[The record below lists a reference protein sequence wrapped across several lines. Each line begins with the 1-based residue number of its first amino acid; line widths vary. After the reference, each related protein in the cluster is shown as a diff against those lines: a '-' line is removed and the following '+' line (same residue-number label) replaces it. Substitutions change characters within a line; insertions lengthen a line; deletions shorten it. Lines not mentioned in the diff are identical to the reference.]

1 MPVGGLK
8 SPIHHAVLEMH
19 IMSEE
24 LLATP
29 IELFRNGDLD
39 GAMADLDTKI
49 ASNGDVA
56 ELHHMWAEFANMKN
70 MEAQDDVIPGRKIMN
85 AYKKAM
91 ELDEENMEY
100 IADFA
105 SFALECRRIPVAVK
119 EFQRYAR
126 RLQLEDIP
134 VDEVLFTASRNL
146 VDAIEVMD
154 PSRQNPMI
162 QPWLKQALEWAVGA
176 LGYTSEEAIAT
187 LNSDE

>member
-1 MPVGGLK
+1 MV
-8 SPIHHAVLEMH
+8 
-19 IMSEE
+19 EE
-24 LLATP
+24 LLEKP
-29 IELFRNGDLD
+29 ITLFREGNID
-39 GAMADLDTKI
+39 GALEDLEAKMSSNAD
-49 ASNGDVA
+49 VPQ
-56 ELHHMWAEFANMKN
+56 LHHMWAEFANMKN
-70 MEAQDDVIPGRKIMN
+70 MDAQDDVIPGRKIMN

-126 RLQLEDIP
+126 RLELEDIP

-154 PSRQNPMI
+154 PSRQAPMI

-176 LGYTSEEAIAT
+176 LGFSTEDAVAT
-187 LNSDE
+187 LTSDE

>member
-1 MPVGGLK
+1 MV
-8 SPIHHAVLEMH
+8 
-19 IMSEE
+19 EE
-24 LLATP
+24 LLEKP
-29 IELFRNGDLD
+29 IALFREGNID
-39 GAMADLDTKI
+39 GALEDLQEKIKSNAD
-49 ASNGDVA
+49 VPQ
-56 ELHHMWAEFANMKN
+56 LHHMWAEFANMKN
-70 MEAQDDVIPGRKIMN
+70 MDAQDDVVPGRKIMN

-126 RLQLEDIP
+126 RLELEDIP

-154 PSRQNPMI
+154 PSRQAPMI

-176 LGYTSEEAIAT
+176 LGFSKEDAVAT
-187 LNSDE
+187 LTSDE

>member
-39 GAMADLDTKI
+39 GAMTDLDSKI

-56 ELHHMWAEFANMKN
+56 QLHHMWAEFANMKN

-91 ELDEENMEY
+91 
-100 IADFA
+100 
-105 SFALECRRIPVAVK
+105 
-119 EFQRYAR
+119 
-126 RLQLEDIP
+126 
-134 VDEVLFTASRNL
+134 
-146 VDAIEVMD
+146 
-154 PSRQNPMI
+154 
-162 QPWLKQALEWAVGA
+162 
-176 LGYTSEEAIAT
+176 
-187 LNSDE
+187 

>member
-1 MPVGGLK
+1 MV
-8 SPIHHAVLEMH
+8 
-19 IMSEE
+19 EE
-24 LLATP
+24 LLEKP
-29 IELFRNGDLD
+29 IALFREGNIDGALEDLD
-39 GAMADLDTKI
+39 AKISSHAD
-49 ASNGDVA
+49 VPQ
-56 ELHHMWAEFANMKN
+56 LHHMWAEFANMKN
-70 MEAQDDVIPGRKIMN
+70 MDAQDDVIPGRKIMN

-126 RLQLEDIP
+126 RLELEDIP

-154 PSRQNPMI
+154 PSRQAPMV

-176 LGYTSEEAIAT
+176 LGFSTEDAVAT
-187 LNSDE
+187 LTSDE

>member
-1 MPVGGLK
+1 M
-8 SPIHHAVLEMH
+8 SDEEVLQG
-19 IMSEE
+19 
-24 LLATP
+24 P
-29 IELFRNGDLD
+29 IEKLRGGDLD
-39 GAMADLDTKI
+39 GALEELD
-49 ASNGDVA
+49 ALMGSNKTNAQV
-56 ELHHMWAEFANMKN
+56 HHMYAEFANMKN
-70 MEAQDDVIPGRKIMN
+70 MEAQDDVVPGRKIMN

>member
-1 MPVGGLK
+1 MTTMV
-8 SPIHHAVLEMH
+8 
-19 IMSEE
+19 EE
-24 LLATP
+24 LLAKP
-29 IELFRNGDLD
+29 IDLFRNGDLD
-39 GAMADLDTKI
+39 GAIADLEEKMSSH
-49 ASNGDVA
+49 ADVP
-56 ELHHMWAEFANMKN
+56 EVHHMYAEFANRKN

-85 AYKKAM
+85 AYKRAM

-126 RLQLEDIP
+126 RLELEDIP

-154 PSRQNPMI
+154 PSREAPMV
-162 QPWLKQALEWAVGA
+162 QPWLKQALVWAVGA
-176 LGYTSEEAIAT
+176 LGYSPEDAIAT
-187 LNSDE
+187 LGSDD

>member
-1 MPVGGLK
+1 M
-8 SPIHHAVLEMH
+8 SDEEVLQG
-19 IMSEE
+19 
-24 LLATP
+24 P
-29 IELFRNGDLD
+29 IEKLRGGDLD
-39 GAMADLDTKI
+39 GALEELD
-49 ASNGDVA
+49 ALMGSNKTNAQV
-56 ELHHMWAEFANMKN
+56 HHMYAEFANMKN
-70 MEAQDDVIPGRKIMN
+70 AEAQDDVIPGGKIMM

-91 ELDEENMEY
+91 QLDEENMEY

>member
-1 MPVGGLK
+1 MV
-8 SPIHHAVLEMH
+8 
-19 IMSEE
+19 EE
-24 LLATP
+24 LLEKP
-29 IELFRNGDLD
+29 IALFREGNID
-39 GAMADLDTKI
+39 GALEDLEAKMSSNAD
-49 ASNGDVA
+49 VPQ
-56 ELHHMWAEFANMKN
+56 LHHMWAEFANMKN
-70 MEAQDDVIPGRKIMN
+70 MDAQDDVIPGRKIMN

-126 RLQLEDIP
+126 RLELEDIP

-154 PSRQNPMI
+154 PSRQAPMI

-176 LGYTSEEAIAT
+176 LGFSTEDAVAT
-187 LNSDE
+187 LTSDE

>member
-1 MPVGGLK
+1 MV
-8 SPIHHAVLEMH
+8 
-19 IMSEE
+19 EE
-24 LLATP
+24 LLEKP
-29 IELFRNGDLD
+29 IALFREGNID
-39 GAMADLDTKI
+39 GALEDLQEKITSNADI
-49 ASNGDVA
+49 PQ
-56 ELHHMWAEFANMKN
+56 LHHMWAEFANMKN
-70 MEAQDDVIPGRKIMN
+70 MDAQDDVIPGRKIMN

-126 RLQLEDIP
+126 RLELEDIP

-154 PSRQNPMI
+154 PSRQAPMI

-176 LGYTSEEAIAT
+176 LGFSNEDAVAT
-187 LNSDE
+187 LTSDE

>member
-1 MPVGGLK
+1 MV
-8 SPIHHAVLEMH
+8 
-19 IMSEE
+19 EE
-24 LLATP
+24 LLEKP
-29 IELFRNGDLD
+29 IALFREGNID
-39 GAMADLDTKI
+39 GALEDLEAKMSSNAD
-49 ASNGDVA
+49 VPQ
-56 ELHHMWAEFANMKN
+56 LHHMWAEFANMKN
-70 MEAQDDVIPGRKIMN
+70 MDAQDDVIPGRKIMN

-91 ELDEENMEY
+91 ELDEDNMEY

-126 RLQLEDIP
+126 RLELEDIP

-154 PSRQNPMI
+154 PSRQAPMI

-176 LGYTSEEAIAT
+176 LGFSTEDAVAT
-187 LNSDE
+187 LTSNE

>member
-1 MPVGGLK
+1 MV
-8 SPIHHAVLEMH
+8 
-19 IMSEE
+19 EE
-24 LLATP
+24 LLEKP
-29 IELFRNGDLD
+29 IALFREGNIDGALEDLD
-39 GAMADLDTKI
+39 AKISSHAD
-49 ASNGDVA
+49 VPQ
-56 ELHHMWAEFANMKN
+56 LHHMWAEFANMKN
-70 MEAQDDVIPGRKIMN
+70 MDAQDDVIPGRKIMN

-126 RLQLEDIP
+126 RLELEDIP

-154 PSRQNPMI
+154 PSRQAPMI

-176 LGYTSEEAIAT
+176 LGFSTEDAVTT
-187 LNSDE
+187 LTSDE

>member
-1 MPVGGLK
+1 MV
-8 SPIHHAVLEMH
+8 
-19 IMSEE
+19 EE
-24 LLATP
+24 LLEKP
-29 IELFRNGDLD
+29 IALFREGNID
-39 GAMADLDTKI
+39 GALEDLEAKISSHAD
-49 ASNGDVA
+49 VPQ
-56 ELHHMWAEFANMKN
+56 LHHMWAEFANMKN
-70 MEAQDDVIPGRKIMN
+70 MDAQDDVIPGRKIMN

-91 ELDEENMEY
+91 ELDEDNMEY

-126 RLQLEDIP
+126 RLELEDIP

-154 PSRQNPMI
+154 PSRQAPMI

-176 LGYTSEEAIAT
+176 LGFSTEDAVAT
-187 LNSDE
+187 LTSDE

>member
-8 SPIHHAVLEMH
+8 SLIHHAVLEMH

-56 ELHHMWAEFANMKN
+56 ELHHMWAESANMKN
-70 MEAQDDVIPGRKIMN
+70 MEAQDDVVPGRKIMN

>member
-1 MPVGGLK
+1 MVEKLLEK
-8 SPIHHAVLEMH
+8 PIALFREGN
-19 IMSEE
+19 IDGALEE
-24 LLATP
+24 LEAK
-29 IELFRNGDLD
+29 ISSN
-39 GAMADLDTKI
+39 AD
-49 ASNGDVA
+49 VPQ
-56 ELHHMWAEFANMKN
+56 LHHLWAEFANIKN
-70 MEAQDDVIPGRKIMN
+70 MDAQDDVIPGRKIMN

-126 RLQLEDIP
+126 RLELEDIP

-154 PSRQNPMI
+154 PSRQAPMI

-176 LGYTSEEAIAT
+176 LGFSTEDAVTILTS
-187 LNSDE
+187 DD

>member
-1 MPVGGLK
+1 MV
-8 SPIHHAVLEMH
+8 
-19 IMSEE
+19 EE
-24 LLATP
+24 LLEKP
-29 IELFRNGDLD
+29 IALFREGNID
-39 GAMADLDTKI
+39 GALEDLEAKMSRNAD
-49 ASNGDVA
+49 VPQ
-56 ELHHMWAEFANMKN
+56 LHHMWAEFANMKN
-70 MEAQDDVIPGRKIMN
+70 MDAQDDVIPGRKIMN

-126 RLQLEDIP
+126 RLELEDIP

-154 PSRQNPMI
+154 PSRQAPMI

-176 LGYTSEEAIAT
+176 LGFSTEDAVAT
-187 LNSDE
+187 LTSDE

>member
-1 MPVGGLK
+1 MV
-8 SPIHHAVLEMH
+8 
-19 IMSEE
+19 EE
-24 LLATP
+24 LLEKP
-29 IELFRNGDLD
+29 IALFREGNID
-39 GAMADLDTKI
+39 GALEDLQEKITSNAD
-49 ASNGDVA
+49 VPQ
-56 ELHHMWAEFANMKN
+56 LHHMWAEFANMKN
-70 MEAQDDVIPGRKIMN
+70 MDAQDDVIPGRKIMN

-126 RLQLEDIP
+126 RLELEDIP

-154 PSRQNPMI
+154 PSRQAPMV

-176 LGYTSEEAIAT
+176 LGFSKEDAVAT
-187 LNSDE
+187 LTSDE